1 MPLLPVS
8 ELEGLS
14 PIFRGKLGNAFASFL
29 RKLLSVE
36 TLSDLN
42 DRISDQKGADFAGAL
57 LEELGIDFQI
67 GSSERL
73 SCLPDG
79 PFITVSN
86 HPYGSLDGIILVDLI
101 GHLRTDFKVMVTEF
115 LNKIESLQPSWI
127 VVNPK
132 TDLQAEV
139 TGKNIQGVREVLSRL
154 KDGHPVGFFPSGAV
168 SDLHWKDL
176 SIRDREWQEPVLRL
190 IQKARVPIVPIRF
203 FDHNSM
209 WFYFL
214 GLIDWKIRT
223 LRLPGEVVNK
233 KGKRIRIGIGET
245 INVEEQLTHP
255 EVKDFN
261 LWLRDKVYGMPLP
274 QSFESYL
281 DYSSRTRD

>member
-14 PIFRGKLGNAFASFL
+14 PIFRGRLGNAFASFL
-29 RKLLSVE
+29 RKTLSVE

-42 DRISDQKGADFAGAL
+42 DRISDRKGADFAGAL

-67 GSSERL
+67 GGSERL
-73 SCLPDG
+73 SSLPDG

-86 HPYGSLDGIILVDLI
+86 HPYGSLDGIILVDLL
-101 GHLRTDFKVMVTEF
+101 GHLRSDFKVMVTEF
-115 LNKIESLQPSWI
+115 LNRIESLQPSWI

-139 TGKNIQGVREVLSRL
+139 TGKNIQGVREVLSSLR
-154 KDGHPVGFFPSGAV
+154 DGHPVGFFPSGAV
-168 SDLHWKDL
+168 SDLHLRDF

-190 IQKARVPIVPIRF
+190 IQKAKVPIVPIRF
-203 FDHNSM
+203 FDHNTM

-233 KGKRIRIGIGET
+233 KGRRIRVGIGET
-245 INVEEQLTHP
+245 VPVEEQLTHTDA
-255 EVKDFN
+255 KDFGF
-261 LWLRDKVYGMPLP
+261 WLRGKVYGMTLP
-274 QSFESYL
+274 QRFESYL
-281 DYSSRTRD
+281 DYAARTRY

>member
-1 MPLLPVS
+1 M
-8 ELEGLS
+8 EGLS
-14 PIFRGKLGNAFASFL
+14 PIFRGKLGNAFASLL

-42 DRISDQKGADFAGAL
+42 DRICDHKGADFAGKL

-67 GSSERL
+67 GGSERL
-73 SCLPDG
+73 SLLPDG

-115 LNKIESLQPSWI
+115 LNRIESLQPSWI

-168 SDLHWKDL
+168 SDLHLKDF

-190 IQKARVPIVPIRF
+190 IQKARVPIIPIRF

-245 INVEEQLTHP
+245 ITVEEQLTPP
-255 EVKDFN
+255 EVKDFS
-261 LWLRDKVYGMPLP
+261 LWIRDKVYGIPLP

>member
-14 PIFRGKLGNAFASFL
+14 PIFRGRLGNAFASFL
-29 RKLLSVE
+29 RKTLSVE

-42 DRISDQKGADFAGAL
+42 DRISDRKGADFAGAL

-67 GSSERL
+67 GGSERL
-73 SCLPDG
+73 SSLPDG

-86 HPYGSLDGIILVDLI
+86 HPYGSLDGIILVDLL
-101 GHLRTDFKVMVTEF
+101 GHLRSDFKVMVTEF
-115 LNKIESLQPSWI
+115 LNRIESLQPSWI

-154 KDGHPVGFFPSGAV
+154 RDGHPVGFFPSGAV
-168 SDLHWKDL
+168 SDLHLRDF

-190 IQKARVPIVPIRF
+190 IQKAKVPIVPIRF
-203 FDHNSM
+203 FDHNTM

-233 KGKRIRIGIGET
+233 KGRRIRVGIGET
-245 INVEEQLTHP
+245 VPVEEQLAHTDA
-255 EVKDFN
+255 KDFGF
-261 LWLRDKVYGMPLP
+261 WLRGKVYDMTLP
-274 QSFESYL
+274 QRFESYL
-281 DYSSRTRD
+281 DYAARTRY